1 MTLDSEDLQQIGDIV
16 ASKILDYFTTNP
28 ISNSLIPLDTKVDTL
43 LTDVSSVKTTT
54 TAINTTV
61 GTINTNVNTVKTNTT
76 TIKNDVTL
84 IKPMIVDYFDTQ
96 NGTSSSFIDDLF
108 QGVTNYVEPTMTMLE
123 RYFTPNPSQDNK
135 TLYDSN
141 IENLLSSINASH
153 NVNVDMS
160 GVDFSFIGTI
170 VSDTLSNNVGQVI
183 ASASL
188 NGYGAE
194 FKDGDIV
201 NVVGRDVV
209 YSVNRSFF
217 SMYADNAY
225 TIHYDVIS
233 SNGQRMIVP
242 EALLTR
248 HTLTAS

>member
-28 ISNSLIPLDTKVDTL
+28 ISNSLTPLNTKVDTL

-61 GTINTNVNTVKTNTT
+61 GTINTNVNSVKTSTT
-76 TIKNDVTL
+76 TTKNDVAL
-84 IKPMIVDYFDTQ
+84 IKPMIVEYFDTQ
-96 NGTSSSFIDDLF
+96 NGTAPSFIDDLF
-108 QGVTNYVEPTMTMLE
+108 QSVVNFVDPTMTWLE
-123 RYFTPNPSQDNK
+123 PYFKPNQDNVV
-135 TLYDSN
+135 LYDTNVTS
-141 IENLLSSINASH
+141 LLTAINTAH

-160 GVDFSFIGTI
+160 GADFSFIGTI
-170 VSDTLSNNVGQVI
+170 VSDTLSNNISNVI
-183 ASASL
+183 ADASL

-194 FKDGDIV
+194 FKDGDMV

-248 HTLTAS
+248 HTTTP